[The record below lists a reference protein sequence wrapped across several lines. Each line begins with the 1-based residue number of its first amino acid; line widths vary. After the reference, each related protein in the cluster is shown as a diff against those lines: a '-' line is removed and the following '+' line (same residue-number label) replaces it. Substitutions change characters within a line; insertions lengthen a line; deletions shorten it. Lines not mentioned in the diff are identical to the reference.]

1 MLPRSLDPTARH
13 SRTPVGDLSI
23 AVVEDLRAQG
33 DNGGRSRDGFSS
45 SFQVCLPYRGLFV
58 WHVHGEDVV
67 GDANQI
73 VYVRAGE
80 PYRISGPVGA
90 YAELVITPA
99 LEVLSELA
107 ETTERKLF
115 EHPLFRRRAVS
126 ADARFQV

>member
-1 MLPRSLDPTARH
+1 MPPRSLDATTLP
-13 SRTPVGDLSI
+13 SRTRMGDLSV
-23 AVVEDLRAQG
+23 ALVEDLRTPG
-33 DNGGRSRDGFSS
+33 ENGGSSRNGFSS

-58 WHVHGEDVV
+58 WHVDGEDVV

-90 YAELVITPA
+90 YSELVITPA
-99 LEVLSELA
+99 LEVVSELVG
-107 ETTERKLF
+107 TTERKLF

-126 ADARFQV
+126 ADA